1 MEDIFSFLSWLVR
14 ERQWEEKNGRK
25 DRKEIERK
33 DKWSQ
38 SWGDRWGE
46 REWVKRWTTEF
57 LGRRKPNW
65 ERKCFR
71 GEHEGVLF
79 RWHDLEVSLQTEV
92 CPVSKES
99 PIIQGAPMFPELVWF
114 LPHVPRDTSRMPDPL
129 RFIGPGDQGT
139 VYTALPTPHHCHH
152 PFQLR
157 PLWSLR
163 EASNQ
168 SSRLG
173 LASRSESM
181 ASWHHWEQWLT
192 FLPVPGG
199 VIS

>member
-1 MEDIFSFLSWLVR
+1 MRRKKWE
-14 ERQWEEKNGRK
+14 ERQERNREERQMESELGRQM
-25 DRKEIERK
+25 ER
-33 DKWSQ
+33 
-38 SWGDRWGE
+38 E

-152 PFQLR
+152 PVQLS
-157 PLWSLR
+157 PL
-163 EASNQ
+163 
-168 SSRLG
+168 
-173 LASRSESM
+173 
-181 ASWHHWEQWLT
+181 
-192 FLPVPGG
+192 
-199 VIS
+199 